1 MDDDRCRL
9 MWKNGEDV
17 TKWILRVETYAA
29 ARGWTNNK
37 MAAIGLPDD
46 KVEFL
51 LTMRE
56 EDRKDWSKLK
66 KAILTEYRTDEA
78 TAEQAFLTRN
88 RQPGESFLVYSAV
101 LERLYRQAFKL
112 EPETDLSEPSKKAI
126 TRQFFW
132 GIPQPISSKL
142 QLDFPD
148 ESLNNLAKHARR
160 MGEVLSRTQ
169 TPTENVSTVTSA
181 ESTESKLEALCT
193 EFKELK
199 TILHAQAAQEPAGE
213 VHAVAPKPYP
223 LPSQQSPHH
232 SQRPPSSNFPPRRC
246 YSCGSTAHLQR
257 NCDRRPPIRGRGRT
271 RGGSYPNNHA
281 ARTPNTIT
289 CFNCGWLGHFA
300 GQCPSPLN

>member
-1 MDDDRCRL
+1 

-17 TKWILRVETYAA
+17 TKWILRVETYAT

-37 MAAIGLPDD
+37 MAAMAAIGLPDD

-66 KAILTEYRTDEA
+66 KAIVTEYRTDEA
-78 TAEQAFLTRN
+78 TSEQAFLTRN

-101 LERLYRQAFKL
+101 LERLYRQAFQL
-112 EPETDLSEPSKKAI
+112 EPETNLTGPSKKAI
-126 TRQFFW
+126 TRQFHR

-160 MGEVLSRTQ
+160 IEEVLSRTQ
-169 TPTENVSTVTSA
+169 TPTENVATVTSA
-181 ESTESKLEALCT
+181 ESTESKLEALRT

-199 TILHAQAAQEPAGE
+199 TILHAHATQEPAAE
-213 VHAVAPKPYP
+213 VHAVASKPYP
-223 LPSQQSPHH
+223 PPTQQSPHR
-232 SQRPPSSNFPPRRC
+232 SQRPPSPNFPSRRC
-246 YSCGSTAHLQR
+246 YSCGSTAHVQR
-257 NCDRRPPIRGRGRT
+257 NCDCRPSIRGRGRPF
-271 RGGSYPNNHA
+271 GGGYPNNRA
-281 ARTPNTIT
+281 ARTSNTIT
-289 CFNCGWLGHFA
+289 CFNCCGLGHFA
-300 GQCPSPLN
+300 CQRPSAPLN

>member
-1 MDDDRCRL
+1 M
-9 MWKNGEDV
+9 
-17 TKWILRVETYAA
+17 YAA

-37 MAAIGLPDD
+37 MAAMSAFGLPDD

-101 LERLYRQAFKL
+101 LERLYCQAFKL

-126 TRQFFW
+126 TRQFLRE
-132 GIPQPISSKL
+132 IPQPMSSKL

-160 MGEVLSRTQ
+160 MEEVLYRTQ

-181 ESTESKLEALCT
+181 ESTESKLEALRT

-199 TILHAQAAQEPAGE
+199 NYSPRSGSTGTSRGGTCCGFPPSNLRIAPSDPLLPTSHLDDVIHVDPLLTCKEIVIVDPPSEAGAGPVGE
-213 VHAVAPKPYP
+213 VTPTTVRHEPPMPSLVSIVVGWATLLASAPP
-223 LPSQQSPHH
+223 L
-232 SQRPPSSNFPPRRC
+232 
-246 YSCGSTAHLQR
+246 
-257 NCDRRPPIRGRGRT
+257 
-271 RGGSYPNNHA
+271 
-281 ARTPNTIT
+281 
-289 CFNCGWLGHFA
+289 
-300 GQCPSPLN
+300 